1 VDFIDLTVIFSLNI
15 PFKYPNLSHS
25 NSSKV
30 INGQTWIYFSGQMVQ
45 HQLHDVQQI
54 QSAEHAF
61 AAIRS
66 DGRVVTWGNGPSAMV
81 KTASTVYFE
90 GGKPCPKP

>member
-1 VDFIDLTVIFSLNI
+1 
-15 PFKYPNLSHS
+15 
-25 NSSKV
+25 
-30 INGQTWIYFSGQMVQ
+30 MVQ
-45 HQLHDVQQI
+45 HQLYDVQQI

>member
-1 VDFIDLTVIFSLNI
+1 MGSWQNLPLI
-15 PFKYPNLSHS
+15 PLKYPNRQN
-25 NSSKV
+25 NSTEV
-30 INGQTWIYFSGQMVQ
+30 MNCWGQMVQ

-66 DGRVVTWGNGPSAMV
+66 DGRVVTWGNGPSV
-81 KTASTVYFE
+81 RLKTAKTLPETISSTYM
-90 GGKPCPKP
+90 

>member
-1 VDFIDLTVIFSLNI
+1 MVIREIVYYSYTNINVLTCPIHNFS
-15 PFKYPNLSHS
+15 
-25 NSSKV
+25 
-30 INGQTWIYFSGQMVQ
+30 SGQMVQ

-66 DGRVVTWGNGPSAMV
+66 DGRVVTWGNGPSVRMV
-81 KTASTVYFE
+81 KAVNSTFDVKNPATDHRYIMNYLSTS
-90 GGKPCPKP
+90 